1 MLNVTWSNDTVNR
14 YPFVY
19 LRDNCQ
25 CSECFHETSLQR
37 SFDTVGQL
45 NSHIQPERVDV
56 LQNGD
61 QISITWPDKH
71 VSVFNSNWLHSRRLP
86 EEKDMSKERSTL
98 RREGV
103 KFWNAEQLQG
113 KIPRYDFQE
122 VIEDDFKLFEWLQ
135 SLHSVGIALVTNTPR
150 QPGELNKLC
159 SRVGYSKTTH
169 YGHQFEVHA
178 KFDANNLAYTSHF
191 LPLHVDLPFYDYVP
205 GVQLLH
211 CIEQVKSEG
220 GGNQFVD
227 GFHVAEELK
236 EKDLEAFK
244 LLSSVRFQFVDLGKD
259 VFGEFHKKFGRL
271 MIELDENEQIVRFS
285 YNNHVRDSVML
296 VSPEKAVQL
305 YEAYLTIGTLLRNPA
320 NQIEHKMVP
329 GDVITFN
336 NSRVLHG
343 RSSFTITGESQRFL
357 QGIYLDWDGVYSR
370 IRVLAKRFNIPF
382 RI

>member
-1 MLNVTWSNDTVNR
+1 
-14 YPFVY
+14 
-19 LRDNCQ
+19 
-25 CSECFHETSLQR
+25 
-37 SFDTVGQL
+37 VGQL

-169 YGHQFEVHA
+169 YG
-178 KFDANNLAYTSHF
+178 
-191 LPLHVDLPFYDYVP
+191 YVNFS
-205 GVQLLH
+205 LL
-211 CIEQVKSEG
+211 
-220 GGNQFVD
+220 
-227 GFHVAEELK
+227 
-236 EKDLEAFK
+236 FK
-244 LLSSVRFQFVDLGKD
+244 
-259 VFGEFHKKFGRL
+259 
-271 MIELDENEQIVRFS
+271 IVRRR
-285 YNNHVRDSVML
+285 Y
-296 VSPEKAVQL
+296 
-305 YEAYLTIGTLLRNPA
+305 YGLLLQASMHERNPDST
-320 NQIEHKMVP
+320 NYIKK
-329 GDVITFN
+329 
-336 NSRVLHG
+336 
-343 RSSFTITGESQRFL
+343 
-357 QGIYLDWDGVYSR
+357 YLY
-370 IRVLAKRFNIPF
+370 
-382 RI
+382 